1 MNKSITVRMQHAT
14 LYTTQ
19 STYYQWSL
27 TKLTSQPTKS
37 SFGYINLIAAPH
49 YCKNPIKFA
58 GCMKILYFVH
68 APSKKTLLVVGS
80 KNNIN
85 RISKAPITARKQ
97 KLKLGKKTPFKTV
110 TKIKLQLM
118 KNLFET
124 LEHIW
129 KTTTTLNGNS
139 FTPFTPFKTV
149 TKIRKICPKHLNI
162 SGRRQLL

>member
-1 MNKSITVRMQHAT
+1 
-14 LYTTQ
+14 
-19 STYYQWSL
+19 
-27 TKLTSQPTKS
+27 
-37 SFGYINLIAAPH
+37 
-49 YCKNPIKFA
+49 
-58 GCMKILYFVH
+58 MKILYFVH

-97 KLKLGKKTPFKTV
+97 KLKLGKKKTPFKTV

-129 KTTTTLNGNS
+129 KTTTTNEL
-139 FTPFTPFKTV
+139 KEL
-149 TKIRKICPKHLNI
+149 KD
-162 SGRRQLL
+162 